1 MSVRARGTGSRLPK
15 RPAPFTRLL
24 VVGALT
30 SVRARLTGLSRLP
43 FCWHRCGLP
52 TGRSTGTTPCSPD
65 GSARRPLRDGSME
78 SWTDGSCSEYP
89 YYLHSPAERSS
100 SRKIAECTS
109 HKQARVGQIT
119 VLTTLSHSKATT
131 VASSAARHQC
141 HSTRSPLL
149 RGPATK
155 GKRDAS
161 AAVDAFPQ
169 KAP

>member
-30 SVRARLTGLSRLP
+30 SVRARVTGLSRLP
-43 FCWHRCGLP
+43 FGRHRCGLP
-52 TGRSTGTTPCSPD
+52 TGRSTGTTPCSPN

-78 SWTDGSCSEYP
+78 SWADGSCSEYP
-89 YYLHSPAERSS
+89 SSQAELELAQ
-100 SRKIAECTS
+100 IAECTS
-109 HKQARVGQIT
+109 HELARVGKACAAVIT
-119 VLTTLSHSKATT
+119 N
-131 VASSAARHQC
+131 SAANAPRTLRARHGISATAQG
-141 HSTRSPLL
+141 LL
-149 RGPATK
+149 SRGPATK